1 VVARTKTPL
10 PVPDRT
16 FCTCVTR
23 MLLVRV
29 FPDRPGYDTRS
40 LARLRSFLQGVAVLM
55 VTASAV
61 VLTGCAANQQ
71 TASTGMS
78 PQEEQDRA
86 VCLQHA
92 HRDVGYNEKAFA
104 SCMTAKG
111 YKRDNLYPSET
122 TADAESPPISDTLKD
137 TLKKMA
143 QSFSPDSNN
152 AARQPDGENAEQ
164 NSH

>member
-1 VVARTKTPL
+1 MNREFHFEP
-10 PVPDRT
+10 
-16 FCTCVTR
+16 F
-23 MLLVRV
+23 
-29 FPDRPGYDTRS
+29 
-40 LARLRSFLQGVAVLM
+40 ARLTELLQGVAVLI
-55 VTASAV
+55 VTGSAI

-71 TASTGMS
+71 MASTGTS

-92 HRDVGYNEKAFA
+92 HRDSGYNEKTFA

-122 TADAESPPISDTLKD
+122 VANAEPPPISDTLKD

-143 QSFSPDSNN
+143 QSFSPDPNN
-152 AARQPDGENAEQ
+152 AARQPEDENAERI
-164 NSH
+164 SR